1 MNDYAIVVVPLDP
14 DEGGGYAGIVPDLPG
29 CIGDGDT
36 AAEAI
41 EDTQAAISEWI
52 EASTSLGRST
62 PKPGSAAK
70 RMKKRDTA
78 MIEAM
83 RAALDFIDQ
92 QDGQILDLER
102 KIETLTRL
110 MQDDISLPRKFT
122 GISYSSKKLLPR
134 NQ

>member
-1 MNDYAIVVVPLDP
+1 
-14 DEGGGYAGIVPDLPG
+14 
-29 CIGDGDT
+29 
-36 AAEAI
+36 
-41 EDTQAAISEWI
+41 
-52 EASTSLGRST
+52 
-62 PKPGSAAK
+62 
-70 RMKKRDTA
+70 MKKRDTA